1 MLYLGITGTKSKQH
15 GGIQLMAPQRLLV
28 VEDDPGVRTTIVT
41 CLELEGYTV
50 DAASSTKEAIDR
62 LSASSYPIVISDIY
76 IDDRTGLDVLEAAR
90 RKDPACSVILMTAR
104 GTMET
109 VMAATRG
116 GAFDYIAKPFD
127 LGRIVETVKRAEAAH
142 GELEDEAEPEEMPES
157 AMIGSSRGIVEIYKM
172 VSQVAPTD
180 ATVLIEGETGTGKEL
195 IARMVHRF
203 SARASQAFVP
213 VDCAS
218 IAPSLLESEL
228 FGHTKGAFTGA
239 DKDRIGVFEAANK
252 GTTFLDE
259 IGEIEFNFQLKLLRF
274 LQEREVRPVG
284 ASRSKAVD
292 VRIVAATNKDLQKLV
307 DEGKFRQDLWF
318 RLNVIRLVL
327 PPLRERR
334 GDVPLLARFFA
345 GKYNA
350 RYGRETKLTESG
362 LKALEEHGGPGNV
375 RQLQHMIERLTIL
388 TPNER
393 IDGESVRDALAA
405 MEPRDH
411 SVETLAD
418 AESEQIRRV
427 LAATGGNKSRASQI
441 LGIERKTL
449 YRKLERMKL

>member
-1 MLYLGITGTKSKQH
+1 M
-15 GGIQLMAPQRLLV
+15 PQPRLLV

-50 DAASSTKEAIDR
+50 DAASSTKEALDR
-62 LSASSYPIVISDIY
+62 LSAGSYPIVISDIY

-127 LGRIVETVKRAEAAH
+127 LDRILETVRRAEAAH
-142 GELEDEAEPEEMPES
+142 GELEDEAEPDEMPES
-157 AMIGSSRGIVEIYKM
+157 DMIGSSRGIVEIYKM

-195 IARMVHRF
+195 VARMIHRY
-203 SARASQAFVP
+203 SARTSQAFVP

-228 FGHTKGAFTGA
+228 FGAMRGAFTGA
-239 DKDRIGVFEAANK
+239 DRDRIGVFEAAHR
-252 GTTFLDE
+252 GTVFLDE
-259 IGEIEFNFQLKLLRF
+259 IGEIELGFQLKLLRF
-274 LQEREVRPVG
+274 MQEREIRPVG

-292 VRIVAATNKDLQKLV
+292 VRVVAATNRDLQKMV
-307 DEGKFRQDLWF
+307 DDGKFRPDLWF
-318 RLNVIRLVL
+318 RINVIRMTL

-345 GKYNA
+345 TKYNE
-350 RYGRETKLTESG
+350 RYNRDAKLTDSG
-362 LKALEEHGGPGNV
+362 LKALEEYTWPGNI
-375 RQLQHMIERLTIL
+375 RQLQHLIERLTVL
-388 TPNER
+388 APNDR
-393 IDGESVRDALAA
+393 IDGEAVRDALAA

-411 SVETLAD
+411 VVDTLAD

-427 LAATGGNKSRASQI
+427 LAATGGNKSRAAQI

>member
-1 MLYLGITGTKSKQH
+1 M
-15 GGIQLMAPQRLLV
+15 PQPRLLV

-62 LSASSYPIVISDIY
+62 LSAGSYPIVISDIY

-127 LGRIVETVKRAEAAH
+127 LDRMVETVKRAEAAH
-142 GELEDEAEPEEMPES
+142 GELEEEAEPEDMPES

-195 IARMVHRF
+195 VARMVHRF
-203 SARASQAFVP
+203 SERASQAFVP

-228 FGHTKGAFTGA
+228 FGAMRGAFTGA
-239 DKDRIGVFEAANK
+239 DRDRIGVFEAAHK
-252 GTTFLDE
+252 GTVFLDE
-259 IGEIEFNFQLKLLRF
+259 IGEIELGFQLKLLRF
-274 LQEREVRPVG
+274 MQEREIRPVG

-292 VRIVAATNKDLQKLV
+292 VRVVAATNRDLQKMV
-307 DEGKFRQDLWF
+307 DDGKFRPDLWF
-318 RLNVIRLVL
+318 RINVIRMTL

-334 GDVPLLARFFA
+334 GDVPLLARFFTA
-345 GKYNA
+345 KYNE
-350 RYGRETKLTESG
+350 RYNRDAKLTDSG
-362 LKALEEHGGPGNV
+362 LKALEEYTWPGNI
-375 RQLQHMIERLTIL
+375 RQLQHLIERLTVL
-388 TPNER
+388 APNDR
-393 IDGESVRDALAA
+393 IDGEAVRDALAA

-411 SVETLAD
+411 VVDTLAD

-427 LAATGGNKSRASQI
+427 LAATGGNKSRAAQI

>member
-1 MLYLGITGTKSKQH
+1 M
-15 GGIQLMAPQRLLV
+15 PQPRLLV

-116 GAFDYIAKPFD
+116 GAFDYIAKPFS
-127 LGRIVETVKRAEAAH
+127 LANMVETVKRAEAAH

-157 AMIGSSRGIVEIYKM
+157 DMIGSSHGIVEIYKM

-195 IARMVHRF
+195 VARMVHRY

-228 FGHTKGAFTGA
+228 FGAMRGAFTGA
-239 DKDRIGVFEAANK
+239 DKDRIGVFEAAHK
-252 GTTFLDE
+252 GTVFLDE
-259 IGEIEFNFQLKLLRF
+259 IGEIELGFQLKLLRF
-274 LQEREVRPVG
+274 MQEREIRPVG
-284 ASRSKAVD
+284 ASRSKPVD
-292 VRIVAATNKDLQKLV
+292 VRVVAATNRDLQKMV
-307 DEGKFRQDLWF
+307 DDGKFRPDLWF
-318 RLNVIRLVL
+318 RINVIRMTL
-327 PPLRERR
+327 PPLRDRR
-334 GDVPLLARFFA
+334 GDVPLLARFFTT
-345 GKYNA
+345 KYNE
-350 RYGRETKLTESG
+350 RYNRDAKLTDSG
-362 LKALEEHGGPGNV
+362 LKALEEYTWPGNI
-375 RQLQHMIERLTIL
+375 RQLQHLIERLTVL
-388 TPNER
+388 APNER
-393 IDGESVRDALAA
+393 IDGEAVRDALTA

-411 SVETLAD
+411 AVDTLAD

-427 LAATGGNKSRASQI
+427 LAATGGNKSRAAQI

>member
-1 MLYLGITGTKSKQH
+1 M
-15 GGIQLMAPQRLLV
+15 PQPRLLV

-62 LSASSYPIVISDIY
+62 LSAGSYPIVISDIY

-127 LGRIVETVKRAEAAH
+127 LDRMVETVKRAEAAH
-142 GELEDEAEPEEMPES
+142 GELEDEAEPEDMPES

-195 IARMVHRF
+195 VARMVHRF
-203 SARASQAFVP
+203 SERASQAFVP

-228 FGHTKGAFTGA
+228 FGAMRGAFTGA
-239 DKDRIGVFEAANK
+239 DRDRIGVFEAAHK
-252 GTTFLDE
+252 GTVFLDE
-259 IGEIEFNFQLKLLRF
+259 VGEIELGFQLKLLRF
-274 LQEREVRPVG
+274 MQEREIRPVG

-292 VRIVAATNKDLQKLV
+292 VRVVAATNRDLQKMV
-307 DEGKFRQDLWF
+307 DDGKFRPDLWF
-318 RLNVIRLVL
+318 RINVIRMTL

-334 GDVPLLARFFA
+334 GDVPLLARFFTA
-345 GKYNA
+345 KYNE
-350 RYGRETKLTESG
+350 RYNRDAKLTDSG
-362 LKALEEHGGPGNV
+362 LKALEEYTWPGNI
-375 RQLQHMIERLTIL
+375 RQLQHLIERLTVL
-388 TPNER
+388 APNDR
-393 IDGESVRDALAA
+393 IDGEAVRDALAT

-411 SVETLAD
+411 VVDTLAD

-427 LAATGGNKSRASQI
+427 LAATGGNKSRAAQI

>member
-1 MLYLGITGTKSKQH
+1 M
-15 GGIQLMAPQRLLV
+15 PQPRLLV

-41 CLELEGYTV
+41 CLELEGYAV

-62 LSASSYPIVISDIY
+62 LSAVSYPIVISDIY

-127 LGRIVETVKRAEAAH
+127 LDRMVETVKRAEAAR
-142 GELEDEAEPEEMPES
+142 GELEDEAEPEDLPES
-157 AMIGSSRGIVEIYKM
+157 AMIGSSRGMVEIYKM

-195 IARMVHRF
+195 VARMVHRF
-203 SARASQAFVP
+203 SARATQPFVP

-218 IAPSLLESEL
+218 IAPTLLESEL
-228 FGHTKGAFTGA
+228 FGAMRGAFTGA

-252 GTTFLDE
+252 GTVFLDE
-259 IGEIEFNFQLKLLRF
+259 IGEIEMGFQQNLLRF
-274 LQEREVRPVG
+274 MQEREIRPVG
-284 ASRSKAVD
+284 ASRSKPVD
-292 VRIVAATNKDLQKLV
+292 VRVVAATNRDLQKMV
-307 DEGKFRQDLWF
+307 DDGKFRPDLWF
-318 RLNVIRLVL
+318 RINVIRMTL

-334 GDVPLLARFFA
+334 GDVPLLARFFVA
-345 GKYNA
+345 KYNQ
-350 RYGRETKLTESG
+350 RYNRDAKLTDSG
-362 LKALEEHGGPGNV
+362 LKALEEYTWPGNI
-375 RQLQHMIERLTIL
+375 RQLQHLIERLTIL
-388 TPNER
+388 APNER
-393 IDGESVRDALAA
+393 VDGEAVRDALAA

-411 SVETLAD
+411 AVDSLAD
-418 AESEQIRRV
+418 AESEQIRKV
-427 LAATGGNKSRASQI
+427 LAATGGNKSRAAQI

-449 YRKLERMKL
+449 YRKLERMK